1 MTQEELDDLIAEL
14 IVVQDKPRST
24 GNSHERKQWENQR
37 YWRLCTV
44 GESCKIGVIKSCRE
58 NYWSPCC
65 KQCYGRWGLAS
76 YGKGGVYTRYCK
88 GRYRKFSSSN
98 FDNKTLKA
106 IKRVECRTPRR
117 FKGDISNGAEYKRL
131 PMKHVH

>member
-14 IVVQDKPRST
+14 IVVQDKPRNT

-37 YWRLCTV
+37 YWRLCIV

-106 IKRVECRTPRR
+106 IKRVERRTPRR
-117 FKGDISNGAEYKRL
+117 FKGDIFNGAEYKRL
-131 PMKHVH
+131 PMKHAH

>member
-44 GESCKIGVIKSCRE
+44 GESCKIGVIKSCTE

-76 YGKGGVYTRYCK
+76 YGKGGVYTRYCR

-106 IKRVECRTPRR
+106 IKRVERRTPRR

>member
-14 IVVQDKPRST
+14 IVAQDKSRST
-24 GNSHERKQWENQR
+24 GNSHYRKQWENQR

-58 NYWSPCC
+58 NYWSSCC

-98 FDNKTLKA
+98 FDTKTLKA
-106 IKRVECRTPRR
+106 IKRVERRTPRR

-131 PMKHVH
+131 PMKHAH